1 MSDFIGKHKR
11 IYYLALFFIITY
23 SFMDIVKSLLIEKI
37 YDNVEKFHTF
47 YTILIQSCAFIIIF
61 VLVMII
67 QQYLIEVLKNKIRYT
82 VNKRL
87 YKGYLSMYPNNF
99 ESEDSSGII
108 HKFQNEV
115 MLLIDQ
121 YVSAKLNIYYLIVS
135 FCFGSVYV
143 GLLSVEVLFFLYIC
157 GMTTLCINIL
167 FKHKLSARQEMM
179 LQSQQEWIQGIKNMC
194 NNFKVMKLYSLES
207 KFNSIL
213 DHKNQEVANRTLQFN
228 GFLKTISAMNSGIS
242 QIMFFGTLLFGVWLI
257 NKNILTIGSLLG
269 IVQASNMVINPIL
282 NYMNLYNNIV
292 ASKSI
297 VDKLKIK
304 SEKHKLD
311 GNYCIDKEIDII
323 ELKDLT
329 VAYHDMNILEHV
341 NLILEKGKKYLI
353 VGESGCGKTTLLNLL
368 TKQIDSSKVFINGL
382 ALDKISFSSY
392 MKHIAYVT
400 QQSDLLPF
408 TLHENIS
415 LGRQQS
421 KYSVEELLVKLN
433 LKICLEDNNKTYSN
447 ENQQMSGG
455 QLQRIHIARALYG
468 TYDWLFLDE
477 AFSSI
482 DEQNAKMIEKFI
494 LSEKGSSIVAIS
506 HKLYKDII
514 SLYDEVLVVE
524 NKTVIPMSTKQFIKT
539 CMN

>member
-1 MSDFIGKHKR
+1 MSDFVRKHKK
-11 IYYLALFFIITY
+11 IYYLALLFIIIY

-37 YDNVEKFHTF
+37 YDSVSMVHTF
-47 YTILIQSCAFIIIF
+47 YTILIQSCIFIMTF
-61 VLVMII
+61 VLVMMI
-67 QQYLIEVLKNKIRYT
+67 QQYLVEVLKNKIRYT
-82 VNKRL
+82 VNKQL
-87 YKGYLSMYPNNF
+87 YKEYLSINF
-99 ESEDSSGII
+99 LNEDSSEII
-108 HKFQNEV
+108 HRFQNEV
-115 MLLIDQ
+115 TLLIDQ
-121 YVSAKLNIYYLIVS
+121 YVSAKLNMYYLIVS
-135 FCFGSVYV
+135 FCFGSFYV
-143 GLLSVEVLFFLYIC
+143 GFLSVEVLVFLYIC
-157 GMTTLCINIL
+157 GITTLSINKL
-167 FKHKLSARQEMM
+167 CKHKLSTRQEMM
-179 LQSQQEWIQGIKNMC
+179 LQSQQEWIQGIKNIC
-194 NNFKVMKLYSLES
+194 SNFKVMKLYSLES
-207 KFNSIL
+207 KFTSIL
-213 DHKNQEVANRTLQFN
+213 DHKNQEVVNKILEFN
-228 GFLKTISAMNSGIS
+228 GFLKIISAMNAGIS

-282 NYMNLYNNIV
+282 NYMNLFNNIV

-304 SEKHKLD
+304 SEKQNQDDNH
-311 GNYCIDKEIDII
+311 CIDKEIDVI

-329 VAYHDMNILEHV
+329 VAYQDENVLEHV

-368 TKQIDSSKVFINGL
+368 TKQIDSSRVFINGL

-415 LGRQQS
+415 LGRKKS
-421 KYSVEELLVKLN
+421 KYSIEELLVKLN
-433 LKICLEDNNKTYSN
+433 LKMYLEDNNKIYSN

-482 DEQNAKMIEKFI
+482 DEQNAKMIERFI
-494 LSEKGSSIVAIS
+494 LSEKDSSIVAIS
-506 HKLYKDII
+506 HKLSKDIV

-524 NKTVIPMSTKQFIKT
+524 NKTITPISTNKFIKMY
-539 CMN
+539 MN